1 MRFQK
6 IIIPLFIISF
16 IGIPQ
21 ISLAQTYQQLIQ
33 QGKSAS
39 ASGDFVK
46 AEAIWRKVLQQNP
59 NNADVRV
66 FLGRALRLQERLDEA
81 LAEYRK
87 AIDLNRQNPYAWN
100 GLGNTLAAQGE
111 LDEAITAYRT
121 AIKID
126 KKFGFAYT
134 NLGHIYYY
142 ALKEY
147 NEAISYYEQ
156 AIKMDPKDPIP
167 RNSLEELKRDL
178 ALQRNSQN
186 TSQQQT
192 QQQTQIVITSPGTYE
207 IVTNL
212 PEKPL
217 PAPLASVVKI
227 VSKNSLEINYGTGW
241 ILTKQGNSVW
251 IVTNRHV
258 IGTKGSRQSSK
269 EISVEFYS
277 SNEVRPRLPAKIV
290 NITKETDFLDLAVLE
305 VRDVPER
312 DINVLKLSSKEV
324 SVDTQVRVIGH
335 PNISYASDWTV
346 ETGRISNTRDKKRLQ
361 LSGISIYHGNSGSPV
376 LDGQNN
382 VVGIVTTMNLEDNKG
397 KEGTA
402 GFGYAYRIELVKNQL
417 RTWGYGL

>member
-6 IIIPLFIISF
+6 IIIPLFIISL

-33 QGKSAS
+33 QGKAAS
-39 ASGDFVK
+39 ASEDFVK

-87 AIDLNRQNPYAWN
+87 AIALNSQNPYAWN
-100 GLGNTLAAQGE
+100 GLGNTLADQGD
-111 LDEAITAYRT
+111 LNEAITAYRT

-126 KKFGFAYT
+126 KKFGFAYS
-134 NLGHIYYY
+134 NLGHIYS
-142 ALKEY
+142 ARKEY

-156 AIKMDPKDPIP
+156 AIKIDPKDPIP
-167 RNSLEELKRDL
+167 RISLEELKRDL
-178 ALQRNSQN
+178 ALQRNP
-186 TSQQQT
+186 QQPI
-192 QQQTQIVITSPGTYE
+192 QIVTT
-207 IVTNL
+207 L

-217 PAPLASVVKI
+217 PAPLTSVVKI
-227 VSKNSLEINYGTGW
+227 VSKNSLELNYGTGW
-241 ILTKQGNSVW
+241 VLTKQGNSVW

-269 EISVEFYS
+269 EILVEFYS

-290 NITKETDFLDLAVLE
+290 NITKETGDSLDLAVLE

-312 DINVLKLSSKEV
+312 DINFLQLSSKEV

-335 PNISYASDWTV
+335 PNSSYASDWTV

-361 LSGISIYHGNSGSPV
+361 LSGITIYPGNSGSPV